1 MKVEIT
7 DVFLRDGLQD
17 EPVIVSTAHKLEIAE
32 ALIAAGIRRI
42 EAASFVN
49 PKRVPQMADAAE
61 VISSLPRSAGVTY
74 TSLALNGRGIER
86 AVDAGATD
94 IQVVTSASQAHSN
107 ANAGQAI
114 EDALASLASAVAR
127 FPETRFVAGISTA
140 FTCPFEGSIDPDY
153 LLRVVR
159 AFKDMGINDVGLAD
173 TLGTTPTEQVMA
185 SMKHVHEAEPDLTYY
200 PPPPQ
205 CPRPGAGHS
214 QRSRG
219 LRHHPFRRSP
229 GRLRRLPLRPRR
241 PRQHRHRGTR
251 PAPARRGHETGI
263 DEERLADAVRLARD
277 VVDTLPG
284 RRAARPR
291 PLSSQ
296 ATSRPHPPSSTYQVT
311 IPTHRFWRR

>member
-17 EPVIVSTAHKLEIAE
+17 EAVLVSTAHKLEIAE
-32 ALIAAGIRRI
+32 ALIAAGLKRI

-61 VISSLPRSAGVTY
+61 VIASLPVVPDVTY

-94 IQVVTSASQAHSN
+94 VAVVTSASQAHSN

-127 FPETRFVAGISTA
+127 FPGTRFVAGISTA
-140 FTCPFEGSIDPDY
+140 FTCPFEGTVDPEY

-159 AFKDMGINDVGLAD
+159 TFKDMGINDVGLAD

-185 SMKHVHEAEPDLTYY
+185 SMNHIRQAEPDLTYY
-200 PPPPQ
+200 LHLHNARGQ
-205 CPRPGAGHS
+205 ALATASAAVETGIIRFDAALGGYGGCPFAPGAHGNIATEE
-214 QRSRG
+214 
-219 LRHHPFRRSP
+219 LVRHLHD
-229 GRLRRLPLRPRR
+229 
-241 PRQHRHRGTR
+241 
-251 PAPARRGHETGI
+251 AGHETGI
-263 DEERLADAVRLARD
+263 DEIRLAEAVRLARD
-277 VVDTLPG
+277 VVTHSPAIGLLDP
-284 RRAARPR
+284 AR
-291 PLSSQ
+291 
-296 ATSRPHPPSSTYQVT
+296 
-311 IPTHRFWRR
+311 

>member
-1 MKVEIT
+1 MNVEIT

-32 ALIAAGIRRI
+32 ALIAAGITRI

-61 VISSLPRSAGVTY
+61 VISSLPVAADVTY

-86 AVDAGATD
+86 AIDAGATD
-94 IQVVTSASQAHSN
+94 IAVVTSASQAHSN

-185 SMKHVHEAEPDLTYY
+185 SIKHVHQAEPDLTYY
-200 PPPPQ
+200 LHLHNAHGQ
-205 CPRPGAGHS
+205 ALATASAAVDSGIIRFDAALGGYGGCPFAPGAHGNIATEE
-214 QRSRG
+214 
-219 LRHHPFRRSP
+219 LVRHLHD
-229 GRLRRLPLRPRR
+229 
-241 PRQHRHRGTR
+241 
-251 PAPARRGHETGI
+251 AGHETGI

-277 VVDTLPG
+277 VVAHSP
-284 RRAARPR
+284 AAGLLDP
-291 PLSSQ
+291 
-296 ATSRPHPPSSTYQVT
+296 AH
-311 IPTHRFWRR
+311 